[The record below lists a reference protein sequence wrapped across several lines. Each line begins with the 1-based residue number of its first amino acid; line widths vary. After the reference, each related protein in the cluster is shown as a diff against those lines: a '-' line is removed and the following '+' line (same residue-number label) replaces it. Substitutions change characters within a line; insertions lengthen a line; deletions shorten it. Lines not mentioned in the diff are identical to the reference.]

1 LEHEKEPQH
10 SESWGF
16 LYILLFVF
24 AFLFGRFSSK
34 RETPIK
40 KVVNGIQPQDN
51 TANAGQGGQ
60 NIPSQPI
67 QVMIE
72 SFPPSST
79 PPEEHERHKRWENR
93 REWGNFTVG
102 VLTFFGLLA
111 YTCVSYNQLS
121 EAKTQR
127 KEAEMISTARIIV
140 KEHTMEFSPW
150 ELNPKM
156 THTKITLTIKN
167 ASGTVAN
174 DIFVDSGGC
183 GSSIYL
189 PHGVIEIQASPR
201 PGDGLAPQDT
211 KTYIFDCVD
220 SGNYTSPD
228 AKVYTSSSILVS
240 YRDIYGNTANPVP
253 DCVVFEPRIRHEVV
267 RCDTTYKYK

>member
-1 LEHEKEPQH
+1 
-10 SESWGF
+10 
-16 LYILLFVF
+16 
-24 AFLFGRFSSK
+24 
-34 RETPIK
+34 
-40 KVVNGIQPQDN
+40 
-51 TANAGQGGQ
+51 
-60 NIPSQPI
+60 
-67 QVMIE
+67 
-72 SFPPSST
+72 
-79 PPEEHERHKRWENR
+79 
-93 REWGNFTVG
+93 
-102 VLTFFGLLA
+102 
-111 YTCVSYNQLS
+111 
-121 EAKTQR
+121 
-127 KEAEMISTARIIV
+127 
-140 KEHTMEFSPW
+140 
-150 ELNPKM
+150 M

-167 ASGTVAN
+167 AGVTVAN

-240 YRDIYGNTANPVP
+240 YRDIYGNTANSVP